1 MDHVVVPLTRVKVWT
16 SEGIW
21 TEAQNGAAGLYCT
34 TFDRKVDRVGTW
46 KIDSKATA
54 MMGSAILNGKMKRAG
69 RPRSSPVRSG
79 VPAPVRPVAT
89 VDEIPTNAIGPK
101 LTETISGNFIFVSAK
116 AQTIT
121 FVPTV
126 KGLGF
131 QSINH
136 RQGQDPIMVV
146 RWVADDDSL
155 PCDEVAKW
163 QTLFG
168 LRMRNRSGS
177 RPCCRPT
184 CAARRIWMIAGC

>member
-1 MDHVVVPLTRVKVWT
+1 
-16 SEGIW
+16 
-21 TEAQNGAAGLYCT
+21 
-34 TFDRKVDRVGTW
+34 
-46 KIDSKATA
+46 
-54 MMGSAILNGKMKRAG
+54 
-69 RPRSSPVRSG
+69 
-79 VPAPVRPVAT
+79 VRPVAT

-121 FVPTV
+121 FGPTV

-146 RWVADDDSL
+146 SRVADDDSL
-155 PCDEVAKW
+155 PCDEVTKW
-163 QTLFG
+163 QTFFG
-168 LRMRNRSGS
+168 LRMRKGSGS